1 MFRATH
7 PNASK
12 LKKIFQALVKLSD
25 EIPFF
30 VSSNGVEIKV
40 LSPDKTILAVVS
52 LPGMEFE
59 ELVVE
64 EETQF
69 IVPTSELKKIIRRAS
84 RNDVVTL
91 TINKET
97 GELVMILR
105 DRKTGVEREFGIP
118 LIPRPVE
125 AIPEMKLDLAVSF
138 SMLSQDFKDIAGDL
152 KLIGEEVVFSYEEGS
167 IVIKS
172 VEQQKEYV
180 CILRE
185 GAPLILL
192 NSDVEKA
199 RASYSIDAVIVA
211 ARAAGASKNVVVA
224 FDTGKPLKVEYDLGG
239 GRLVYWIAPRA

>member
-1 MFRATH
+1 LFRATH

-30 VSSNGVEIKV
+30 VSSSGIEIKV

-105 DRKTGVEREFGIP
+105 DRKQG
-118 LIPRPVE
+118 
-125 AIPEMKLDLAVSF
+125 
-138 SMLSQDFKDIAGDL
+138 L
-152 KLIGEEVVFSYEEGS
+152 KESL
-167 IVIKS
+167 
-172 VEQQKEYV
+172 EYH
-180 CILRE
+180 
-185 GAPLILL
+185 
-192 NSDVEKA
+192 
-199 RASYSIDAVIVA
+199 
-211 ARAAGASKNVVVA
+211 
-224 FDTGKPLKVEYDLGG
+224 
-239 GRLVYWIAPRA
+239 